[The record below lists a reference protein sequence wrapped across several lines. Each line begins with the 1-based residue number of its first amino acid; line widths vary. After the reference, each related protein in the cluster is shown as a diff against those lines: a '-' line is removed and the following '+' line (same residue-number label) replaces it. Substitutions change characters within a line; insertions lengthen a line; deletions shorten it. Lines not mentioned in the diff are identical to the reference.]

1 MVQQGSKGAVSAIR
15 RARRASWLARGTG
28 CGVDEADA
36 LLEQRLSRRRLLQA
50 SGAVLGTVVLPTG
63 RTLRTGATPRSGSR
77 HGRSGNAAVVIVGS
91 GIAGLGCA
99 HRLWHSHGIAS
110 QVYEYDT
117 MPGGRIRTLRGYFD
131 DGQHVEDHAEFINP
145 EHTATLRLASSFGL
159 GLDNTDHY
167 PPGTHPRDQVYRFG
181 GQTWSQAGVNQ
192 DWHDWGW
199 KLFHDAAFVTAPWPQ
214 LYDRNNPGGRQF
226 DQMSVTEWIEQ
237 YVPGGASS
245 DFGALCV
252 SAVLDEYGG
261 PPDEQ
266 SALNLVYLL
275 GQDASKGNSVQPRNT
290 PQLAGADEKW
300 HIHGGNDQLISG
312 LIDRLPDGTVN
323 LGQRLVAV
331 RPGGGGF
338 VCTFESD
345 GATHDVAGDHVVLA
359 LPFTTLRMVDLSAV
373 DISPLHRQAIEEEPL
388 GSNAKFF
395 VQCATRVWNQPD
407 HATGESYC
415 GGLVQGSWDTTND
428 QPGTA
433 GILVAL
439 PGGTVGEDWGSRY
452 GLDSYVGAPPPAMLE
467 EYLEQFDRL
476 FPGVKAAYNGKS
488 YYVWSSGDPHILGA
502 YSYLKVGQYTTF
514 NGIQGQPEGKLHFA
528 GEQTSVNFQG
538 YIEGGLRSGYRC
550 ADEVVGRSTAISST

>member
-1 MVQQGSKGAVSAIR
+1 M
-15 RARRASWLARGTG
+15 L
-28 CGVDEADA
+28 D
-36 LLEQRLSRRRLLQA
+36 QRLCRRRLLQV
-50 SGAVLGTVVLPTG
+50 SGAALGAAVLPTVRNRLDAG
-63 RTLRTGATPRSGSR
+63 TPRPHSR
-77 HGRSGNAAVVIVGS
+77 HARSGNAGVIIVGS

-99 HRLWHSHGIAS
+99 YRLWCAHGIAS

-117 MPGGRIRTLRGYFD
+117 VPGGRIRTFRGYFD

-145 EHTATLRLASSFGL
+145 EHTATLHLAASFGL
-159 GLDNTDHY
+159 DLDNTDRY
-167 PPGTHPRDQVYRFG
+167 PAGTHPSDQVYRFG
-181 GQTWSQAGVNQ
+181 GQTWSQAQVNQ

-199 KLFHDAAFVTAPWPQ
+199 KLFHDAAFTTAPWPQ

-226 DQMSVTEWIEQ
+226 DQMSVTEWIDA
-237 YVPGGASS
+237 YVPGGARS

-252 SAVLDEYGG
+252 SAVLDGYGG

-275 GQDASKGNSVQPRNT
+275 GQDDSRGNDVQPRNT

-312 LIDRLPDGTVN
+312 LIDRLPTGTVS
-323 LGQRLVAV
+323 LAQQLVAV
-331 RPGGGGF
+331 RPGGNGF
-338 VCTFESD
+338 VCTFESN
-345 GATHDVAGDHVVLA
+345 GTAHDVDGDHVVLA
-359 LPFTTLRMVDLSAV
+359 LPFTTLRLIDLSAV
-373 DISPLHRQAIEEEPL
+373 DIQRLHRQAIEEEPL

-407 HATGESYC
+407 HSTGESYC
-415 GGLVQGSWDTTND
+415 DGVVQGPWDTTTY

-452 GLDSYVGAPPPAMLE
+452 GLDSYLGAPPPAMLE
-467 EYLEQFDRL
+467 DYLDQFDQL
-476 FPGVKAAYNGKS
+476 FPGVKAGYNGKS
-488 YYVWSSGDPHILGA
+488 YFVWSSGDPHILGA
-502 YSYLKVGQYTTF
+502 YSYLKVGQYTGF
-514 NGIQGQPEGKLHFA
+514 NGIQGKREGNLHFA
-528 GEQTSVNFQG
+528 GEQTSVDFQG

-550 ADEVVGRSTAISST
+550 ADEVAGKATGPRSN